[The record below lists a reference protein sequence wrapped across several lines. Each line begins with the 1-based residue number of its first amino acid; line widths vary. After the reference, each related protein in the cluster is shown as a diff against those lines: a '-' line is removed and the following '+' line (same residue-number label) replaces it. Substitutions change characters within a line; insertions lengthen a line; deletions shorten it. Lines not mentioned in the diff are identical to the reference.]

1 MLWGYLSYFN
11 FLGQHI
17 ALNKGPSRKDYV
29 GIICTKTNLAD
40 MAQEAIDNAKF
51 ICEDYYGLF
60 RGPEVHLHC
69 KKDLEFMYVPSHLSH
84 MLFEL
89 LKNSLRAVVEQYG
102 TECDEYP
109 PIKLIVAQGKE
120 VSMDRHII
128 YLSSNCNMN
137 LGQAKMVQSSHPFY
151 DVLVSDHRI
160 LPLRFRTR
168 AAEFPGVECPWSGP
182 ICILQHLRSTL
193 TPRLTSRTLRHPWL
207 DLDTAFP

>member
-1 MLWGYLSYFN
+1 LKKSHLVDTDVQAFLDRFYMSRIGIRMLIGMCCPAGRRLDIAMLGLTKIATNIIRLSIA
-11 FLGQHI
+11 GQHI

-102 TECDEYP
+102 TECEDYP

-120 VSMDRHII
+120 VTWRPCFLTEYH
-128 YLSSNCNMN
+128 
-137 LGQAKMVQSSHPFY
+137 
-151 DVLVSDHRI
+151 VLLD
-160 LPLRFRTR
+160 PL
-168 AAEFPGVECPWSGP
+168 
-182 ICILQHLRSTL
+182 
-193 TPRLTSRTLRHPWL
+193 
-207 DLDTAFP
+207 

>member
-1 MLWGYLSYFN
+1 MGFIFLR

-120 VSMDRHII
+120 VRKDYRHII
-128 YLSSNCNMN
+128 YLPFRCNMN
-137 LGQAKMVQSSHPFY
+137 LMIHSSNPVYNVF
-151 DVLVSDHRI
+151 VLDHRI
-160 LPLRFRTR
+160 LPSRFRTR
-168 AAEFPGVECPWSGP
+168 VVEFPGVEYPWSGP

-193 TPRLTSRTLRHPWL
+193 TLRLTSRTLRRPWL
-207 DLDTAFP
+207 DLDMAFP

>member
-1 MLWGYLSYFN
+1 LQQT
-11 FLGQHI
+11 GQHI

-40 MAQEAIDNAKF
+40 IAQEAIDNAKF

-120 VSMDRHII
+120 VMLFSCRMHVHLYFCLSLVRI
-128 YLSSNCNMN
+128 Y
-137 LGQAKMVQSSHPFY
+137 
-151 DVLVSDHRI
+151 
-160 LPLRFRTR
+160 
-168 AAEFPGVECPWSGP
+168 
-182 ICILQHLRSTL
+182 
-193 TPRLTSRTLRHPWL
+193 
-207 DLDTAFP
+207 